1 MEGCATKGQEET
13 FGGGDGD
20 VHYLDYRDGFM
31 SVNR

>member
-13 FGGGDGD
+13 FGGDGD

-31 SVNR
+31 SVNC